1 MWKKYNTEKSFYAV
15 QKNKLLAFFPFME
28 DDTFFM
34 YLSHVRAFRNV
45 DYLERKDK
53 RLQTG
58 KDGKVL
64 ITYSW

>member
-45 DYLERKDK
+45 
-53 RLQTG
+53 G
-58 KDGKVL
+58 KKGIFGKKG
-64 ITYSW
+64 